1 MNHEVTIY
9 TSSTCSWCEAVKDYL
24 RAREIDF
31 EEVDV
36 SEDMD
41 RAQELVERS
50 GQYGVP
56 VVDIDG
62 EMVVGFDRPRI
73 DALLELIL
81 GGQ

>member
-9 TSSTCSWCEAVKDYL
+9 TASTCSWCEAVKEYL

-36 SEDMD
+36 STDMD
-41 RAQELVERS
+41 RAQEIVERS

-56 VVDIDG
+56 VIEIDG

-73 DALLELIL
+73 DALLELT
-81 GGQ
+81 

>member
-24 RAREIDF
+24 RAREVDF

-36 SEDMD
+36 SEDVD
-41 RAQELVERS
+41 RARELVEKS

-73 DALLELIL
+73 DELLELI
-81 GGQ
+81 

>member
-1 MNHEVTIY
+1 MNHEITVY
-9 TSSTCSWCEAVKDYL
+9 TSQTCSWCEAVKEYL
-24 RAREIDF
+24 HAREIDF

-36 SEDMD
+36 SVDVE

-56 VVDIDG
+56 VIDIDG

-73 DALLELIL
+73 DALLELS
-81 GGQ
+81 

>member
-36 SEDMD
+36 SEDVD

-73 DALLELIL
+73 DALLELI
-81 GGQ
+81 

>member
-9 TSSTCSWCEAVKDYL
+9 TSPTCSWCEAVKDYL

-36 SEDMD
+36 SADTD

-73 DALLELIL
+73 DALLELI
-81 GGQ
+81 

>member
-36 SEDMD
+36 SEDVD

-73 DALLELIL
+73 DALLDLI
-81 GGQ
+81 